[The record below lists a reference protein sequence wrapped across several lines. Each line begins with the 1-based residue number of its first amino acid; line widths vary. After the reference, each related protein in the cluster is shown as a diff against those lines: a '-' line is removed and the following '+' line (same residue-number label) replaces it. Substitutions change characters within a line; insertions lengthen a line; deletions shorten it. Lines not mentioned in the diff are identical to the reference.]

1 VNSLGRKM
9 KSGIASVAAMTVG
22 WFVPLIPLA
31 IFNNLHDAWA
41 MGIWTGLFIG
51 AGWLFFA
58 FPMVQFSGS
67 SFLVSDIK
75 VSWLSWSILGMIAY
89 CVLFGLLESR
99 VPTDLLWYSAAVGCV
114 AGITYSLL
122 LRSAKRAELSNAADS
137 R

>member
-1 VNSLGRKM
+1 M
-9 KSGIASVAAMTVG
+9 KSGIASLAAMTVG

-31 IFNNLHDAWA
+31 IFENLHDAWA

-89 CVLFGLLESR
+89 CIISVLFGGR
-99 VPTDLLWYSAAVGCV
+99 VMNELLWYPAAVGCV

-122 LRSAKRAELSNAADS
+122 IRSDK
-137 R
+137 